1 MRVVRNTDKGV
12 LLRLTEYMGED
23 VALKDQNI
31 ELCQEVEL
39 PFHNLMDW
47 YPTLE
52 GYYIRYDAENDKVIV
67 QFTDE
72 GIVKGTTVDITDRF
86 DCEFDVENGVLVNTL
101 GSIFTA
107 FSMYNHNTL
116 KTASDEY
123 KAPHNLLEEAHIEA
137 QLRTLLKDRT
147 SPNDTISVLYKLY
160 QAQRRLLRGGKV
172 ACL

>member
-12 LLRLTEYMGED
+12 LLRLTEYMGD
-23 VALKDQNI
+23 DIALKDQNI

-39 PFHNLMDW
+39 PFQDIMDW

-67 QFTDE
+67 QFMDE

-86 DCEFDVENGVLVNTL
+86 DCEFEVENGVLVNTL
-101 GSIFTA
+101 GSIFNA

-116 KTASDEY
+116 KTASRGY
-123 KAPHNLLEEAHIEA
+123 KAPQELQDEGHIET
-137 QLRTLLKDRT
+137 QLRKLLKDNEL
-147 SPNDTISVLYKLY
+147 PNDTVGALYKLY

-172 ACL
+172 GCL